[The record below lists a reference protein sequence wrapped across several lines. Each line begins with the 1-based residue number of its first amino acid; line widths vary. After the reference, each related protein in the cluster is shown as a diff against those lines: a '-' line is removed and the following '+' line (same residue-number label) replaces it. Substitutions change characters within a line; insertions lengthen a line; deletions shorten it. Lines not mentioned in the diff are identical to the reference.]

1 MGEDIVY
8 RRRESAL
15 VAIWKSHR
23 PESRPGSSL
32 VTNDH
37 QDQLNGTLILDNYED
52 DRFMALA
59 PHTGVIDIAVPRKIS
74 SNVTIPAP
82 AASTIGNWIRAA
94 RTA

>member
-1 MGEDIVY
+1 
-8 RRRESAL
+8 
-15 VAIWKSHR
+15 
-23 PESRPGSSL
+23 
-32 VTNDH
+32 
-37 QDQLNGTLILDNYED
+37 
-52 DRFMALA
+52 MALA

>member
-1 MGEDIVY
+1 MGGGRRYSLGIQGDLEQSFEDGLELTTQSKTPY
-8 RRRESAL
+8 D
-15 VAIWKSHR
+15 
-23 PESRPGSSL
+23 G
-32 VTNDH
+32 
-37 QDQLNGTLILDNYED
+37 DQLNGTLILDNYED